1 MGPRGFAGS
10 MGSRKKKSTPPPP
23 ETKLGPQPIAHDPA
37 HLGNHHQPLMSRY
50 YDPYPPYVSVAQ
62 RRINA
67 QKELKKLQKK
77 GRVIEPLGE
86 LSHRIKIATSFWGN
100 AWCKHLE
107 SFSDYENRLP
117 RGRTY
122 VRNGSV
128 LHLAITPGRIE
139 ALVQGSSLYEQ
150 TITIGSLPASTWKT
164 LQARS
169 QGKIGSLIELLQGKI
184 SGEIM
189 TIVTHR
195 DDGLFPKPK
204 EIKLACSCPDSAGL
218 CKHLAA
224 VLYGVG
230 ARLDTRPEI
239 LFKLRGVDHN
249 DLITA
254 VDPGAALG
262 GTAKPG
268 GRRRTLDSAALGDV
282 FGIDLETEPAP
293 APQVTAPPPKSKT
306 PASKTAAAAKTVV
319 KKPRPFKASSAS
331 IRKLRARLALTRPAF
346 AAKLGVSAQSIVN
359 WESKG
364 GPLKLQ
370 AASLE
375 RLQILARETD
385 ADA

>member
-1 MGPRGFAGS
+1 
-10 MGSRKKKSTPPPP
+10 
-23 ETKLGPQPIAHDPA
+23 
-37 HLGNHHQPLMSRY
+37 MSRY
-50 YDPYPPYVSVAQ
+50 YNPYPPYVSVAQ

-86 LSHRIKIATSFWGN
+86 LSHRLKIATSFWGN

-230 ARLDTRPEI
+230 ARLDTQPEI

-254 VDPGAALG
+254 ADPGAALG
-262 GTAKPG
+262 GSAKPG
-268 GRRRTLDSAALGDV
+268 GRRRTLDSAALGEV
-282 FGIDLETEPAP
+282 FGINLETEPAP
-293 APQVTAPPPKSKT
+293 ASQVTAPTTKSKA
-306 PASKTAAAAKTVV
+306 PVSKTAAKAAV

-331 IRKLRARLALTRPAF
+331 IRKLRARLELTRPAF
-346 AAKLGVSAQSIVN
+346 AARLGVSAQSIVN

-370 AASLE
+370 ASSLE
-375 RLQILARETD
+375 RLQTLARET
-385 ADA
+385 APHV

>member
-1 MGPRGFAGS
+1 
-10 MGSRKKKSTPPPP
+10 
-23 ETKLGPQPIAHDPA
+23 
-37 HLGNHHQPLMSRY
+37 MSRY
-50 YDPYPPYVSVAQ
+50 YSHFAPYVSVAQ

-67 QKELKKLQKK
+67 QKELQKLQKK
-77 GRVIEPLGE
+77 GRLIEPLGE
-86 LSHRIKIATSFWGN
+86 LSHRTKIATSFWGH

-150 TITIGSLPASTWKT
+150 TITISPLPAATWKT
-164 LQARS
+164 LQSRS
-169 QGKIGSLIELLQGKI
+169 QGKIGSLIELLQGKV
-184 SGEIM
+184 SDEIM
-189 TIVTHR
+189 TVVTHR

-204 EIKLACSCPDSAGL
+204 EIKLSCSCPDYAGL

-230 ARLDTRPEI
+230 ARLDSRPEL

-249 DLITA
+249 DLISA
-254 VDPGAALG
+254 VDPAIALG
-262 GTAKPG
+262 SPAKTS
-268 GRRRTLDSAALGDV
+268 GRRRTLDSTALGDV
-282 FGIDLETEPAP
+282 FGIELETEPAP
-293 APQVTAPPPKSKT
+293 VVSEAKPKAAPKSKKAT
-306 PASKTAAAAKTVV
+306 V

-331 IRKLRARLALTRPAF
+331 ICKLRTRLGLTRPAF
-346 AAKLGVSAQSIVN
+346 AAKLGVSAQSIAN
-359 WESKG
+359 WETKG

-375 RLQILARETD
+375 RLQTLALES
-385 ADA
+385 AAEV

>member
-1 MGPRGFAGS
+1 
-10 MGSRKKKSTPPPP
+10 
-23 ETKLGPQPIAHDPA
+23 
-37 HLGNHHQPLMSRY
+37 MSRY
-50 YDPYPPYVSVAQ
+50 YNPYPPYVSVAQ

-86 LSHRIKIATSFWGN
+86 LSHRSKITTSFWGN

-150 TITIGSLPASTWKT
+150 TITIGSLPAATWKT

-169 QGKIGSLIELLQGKI
+169 AGKIGSLIELLQGKI

-230 ARLDTRPEI
+230 ARLDKRPEI

-254 VDPGAALG
+254 ADAGAALG
-262 GTAKPG
+262 GKAKPG
-268 GRRRTLDSAALGDV
+268 GRRRTLDSSALGDV
-282 FGIDLETEPAP
+282 FGIDLEAEPAHASKAGKP
-293 APQVTAPPPKSKT
+293 ATK
-306 PASKTAAAAKTVV
+306 PATRKVPAAKTAAKAAVN
-319 KKPRPFKASSAS
+319 KPRPFKASSAS
-331 IRKLRARLALTRPAF
+331 IRKLRASLGLTRPAF
-346 AAKLGVSAQSIVN
+346 ATRLGVSAQSIVN

-375 RLQILARETD
+375 RLQSLARETV

>member
-1 MGPRGFAGS
+1 
-10 MGSRKKKSTPPPP
+10 
-23 ETKLGPQPIAHDPA
+23 
-37 HLGNHHQPLMSRY
+37 MSRY
-50 YDPYPPYVSVAQ
+50 YSHFAPYVSVAQ

-67 QKELKKLQKK
+67 QKELQKLQKK
-77 GRVIEPLGE
+77 GRLIEPLGE
-86 LSHRIKIATSFWGN
+86 LSHRTKIATSFWGH

-128 LHLAITPGRIE
+128 LHLAITSGRIE

-150 TITIGSLPASTWKT
+150 TITISALPAATWKT
-164 LQARS
+164 LQSRS
-169 QGKIGSLIELLQGKI
+169 QGKIGSLIELLQGKV
-184 SGEIM
+184 SDEIM
-189 TIVTHR
+189 TVVTHR

-204 EIKLACSCPDSAGL
+204 EIKLSCSCPDYAGL

-230 ARLDTRPEI
+230 ARLDSRPEL

-249 DLITA
+249 DLISA
-254 VDPGAALG
+254 VDPAIALG
-262 GTAKPG
+262 SPAKTS
-268 GRRRTLDSAALGDV
+268 GRRRTLDTTTLGDV
-282 FGIDLETEPAP
+282 FGIELETEPAP
-293 APQVTAPPPKSKT
+293 VVSEAKPKAAPKSK
-306 PASKTAAAAKTVV
+306 KAAV

-331 IRKLRARLALTRPAF
+331 ICKLRTRLGLTRPAF
-346 AAKLGVSAQSIVN
+346 AAKLGVSAQSIAN
-359 WESKG
+359 WETKG

-375 RLQILARETD
+375 RLQTLARES
-385 ADA
+385 AAEV

>member
-1 MGPRGFAGS
+1 
-10 MGSRKKKSTPPPP
+10 
-23 ETKLGPQPIAHDPA
+23 
-37 HLGNHHQPLMSRY
+37 MSRY
-50 YDPYPPYVSVAQ
+50 YDPYPPYVPVAQ

-67 QKELKKLQKK
+67 KKELQKLQKK
-77 GRVIEPLGE
+77 GRTIDPLGE
-86 LSHRIKIATSFWGN
+86 LSHRSKIATSFWGH

-128 LHLAITPGRIE
+128 LHLAIAPGRIE

-150 TITIGSLPASTWKT
+150 SITINALPAATWKT
-164 LQARS
+164 LQSRS
-169 QGKIGSLIELLQGKI
+169 QGKIGSLIELLQGKV
-184 SGEIM
+184 SDEIM
-189 TIVTHR
+189 AVVTHQ

-204 EIKLACSCPDSAGL
+204 EIKLSCSCPDYAGL

-230 ARLDTRPEI
+230 ARLDTRPEL

-249 DLITA
+249 DLISA
-254 VDPGAALG
+254 VDPATALG
-262 GTAKPG
+262 GPTKAS

-282 FGIDLETEPAP
+282 FGIELETDPAQPVSKSKPQPAP
-293 APQVTAPPPKSKT
+293 KAKKS
-306 PASKTAAAAKTVV
+306 AAKAGV
-319 KKPRPFKASSAS
+319 KKARPFKASSAS
-331 IRKLRARLALTRPAF
+331 IRKLRARLDLSRPAF
-346 AAKLGVSAQSIVN
+346 AAKLGVSAASIAN
-359 WESKG
+359 WETKD

-375 RLQILARETD
+375 RLQTLARESAPD
-385 ADA
+385 A

>member
-1 MGPRGFAGS
+1 MGRPEEKIDTFTGGNQAHS
-10 MGSRKKKSTPPPP
+10 NAQPP
-23 ETKLGPQPIAHDPA
+23 
-37 HLGNHHQPLMSRY
+37 MSRY

-67 QKELKKLQKK
+67 QKELQKLQKK
-77 GRVIEPLGE
+77 GRVIDPLGE
-86 LSHRIKIATSFWGN
+86 LTHRLKIATSFWGN

-107 SFSDYENRLP
+107 SFSDYANRLP

-128 LHLAITPGRIE
+128 LHLAITSGRIE

-150 TITIGSLPASTWKT
+150 TITIGALPAATWKT
-164 LQARS
+164 LQSRS
-169 QGKIGSLIELLQGKI
+169 QGKIGSLIELLQGKV
-184 SGEIM
+184 SDEIM
-189 TIVTHR
+189 AVVTHK

-204 EIKLACSCPDSAGL
+204 EIKLSCSCPDYAGL

-230 ARLDTRPEI
+230 ARLDSRPEL

-249 DLITA
+249 DLISA
-254 VDPGAALG
+254 VDPAIALG
-262 GTAKPG
+262 SPSKAS

-282 FGIDLETEPAP
+282 FGIDLETDTPLV
-293 APQVTAPPPKSKT
+293 APQRNSK
-306 PASKTAAAAKTVV
+306 PVKKAVV
-319 KKPRPFKASSAS
+319 KKPRPFKATSAS
-331 IRKLRARLALTRPAF
+331 IRKLRERLDLSRPAF
-346 AAKLGVSAQSIVN
+346 AAKLGVSAASIAN

-375 RLQILARETD
+375 RLQTVSLKCATD
-385 ADA
+385 A

>member
-1 MGPRGFAGS
+1 
-10 MGSRKKKSTPPPP
+10 
-23 ETKLGPQPIAHDPA
+23 
-37 HLGNHHQPLMSRY
+37 MSRY
-50 YDPYPPYVSVAQ
+50 YDPYPSYVSVAQ

-86 LSHRIKIATSFWGN
+86 LSHRTKIATSFWGS

-150 TITIGSLPASTWKT
+150 TITINALPAATWKT

-169 QGKIGSLIELLQGKI
+169 QGKIGSLIELLQGKV
-184 SGEIM
+184 SDEIM
-189 TIVTHR
+189 TVVTHK

-204 EIKLACSCPDSAGL
+204 EIQLSCSCPDYAGL

-224 VLYGVG
+224 VLYGIG
-230 ARLDTRPEI
+230 ARLDSRPEL

-249 DLITA
+249 DLISA
-254 VDPGAALG
+254 VDPATALG
-262 GTAKPG
+262 SQAKTS
-268 GRRRTLDSAALGDV
+268 GRRRTLDSSALGAV
-282 FGIDLETEPAP
+282 FGIELETDPAP
-293 APQVTAPPPKSKT
+293 AVSEAKPKPAPKAK
-306 PASKTAAAAKTVV
+306 KAAV
-319 KKPRPFKASSAS
+319 KKPRPFKASSVA
-331 IRKLRARLALTRPAF
+331 IRKLRARLGLSRPAF
-346 AAKLGVSAQSIVN
+346 AARLGVSAQSIAN
-359 WESKG
+359 WETKG
-364 GPLKLQ
+364 GPLQLQ

-375 RLQILARETD
+375 RLQTLALESAPD
-385 ADA
+385 A

>member
-1 MGPRGFAGS
+1 
-10 MGSRKKKSTPPPP
+10 
-23 ETKLGPQPIAHDPA
+23 
-37 HLGNHHQPLMSRY
+37 MSRY
-50 YDPYPPYVSVAQ
+50 FSHFAPYVSVAQ

-67 QKELKKLQKK
+67 QKELAKLQKK

-86 LSHRIKIATSFWGN
+86 LSHRLKIATSFWGN

-139 ALVQGSSLYEQ
+139 SLVQGSSLYEQ
-150 TITIGSLPASTWKT
+150 TITIGSLPAATWKT
-164 LQARS
+164 LQSRS

-189 TIVTHR
+189 TIVT
-195 DDGLFPKPK
+195 DQNDGLFPKPK

-224 VLYGVG
+224 VLYGIG

-254 VDPGAALG
+254 ADPTAALG
-262 GTAKPG
+262 SVAKPG

-282 FGIDLETEPAP
+282 FGIDLETESAPAAP
-293 APQVTAPPPKSKT
+293 APT
-306 PASKTAAAAKTVV
+306 AKTKPAPKATPLVAKPAV
-319 KKPRPFKASSAS
+319 KKARPFKASSAS
-331 IRKLRARLALTRPAF
+331 IRKLRAGLDLTRPAF

-359 WESKG
+359 WETKG

-375 RLQILARETD
+375 RLQTLAREI
-385 ADA
+385 A